1 MIEMNIPGRGIFRIE
16 YVVCDVNGTLAVDG
30 ILLPGMISAI
40 HKIKDRVKVY
50 LITANTHGNQEKIS
64 HDLGIDAIIIEKG
77 NESVQK
83 KEFLKN
89 LGSEKVIA
97 VGQGSNDAEMIRE
110 AGIGICV
117 FSEEGTSIEALL
129 SADIVVNNG
138 LDAISL
144 IQNPMRMVATL
155 RK

>member
-1 MIEMNIPGRGIFRIE
+1 MIEMNIPGRGIFQIE

-40 HKIKDRVKVY
+40 QKIKDRVKVY

-64 HDLGIDAIIIEKG
+64 HELGIEAIIIDKG
-77 NESVQK
+77 NESDQK
-83 KEFLKN
+83 QDFVKK

-97 VGQGSNDAEMIRE
+97 IGQGSNDAKMIRE
-110 AGIGICV
+110 AAIGICV
-117 FSEEGTSIEALL
+117 FSEEGTAVETLL

-138 LDAISL
+138 IDAISL
-144 IQNPMRMVATL
+144 IQHPMRMVATL